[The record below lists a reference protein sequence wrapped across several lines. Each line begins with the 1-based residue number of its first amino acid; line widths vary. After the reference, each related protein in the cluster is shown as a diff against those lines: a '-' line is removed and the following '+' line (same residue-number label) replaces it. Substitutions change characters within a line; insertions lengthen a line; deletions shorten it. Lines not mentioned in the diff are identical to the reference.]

1 MGFRTAWRADRERPR
16 ADHRARPSRGA
27 HKRLEWPAI
36 SSVENTMSRNSKA
49 KRDKRKKQ
57 QPKRPIVR
65 LGQAPQV
72 TNHAVLQDADGR
84 VVAAIGLQGGSEWML
99 SIGGQTMGSADN
111 PVPMLAM
118 LKHLANLQEKE
129 GKTISLEYS
138 TQLQQMIDDL
148 AAEEVKTAEEY
159 LTTLVSEFENAD
171 GDDAGEGEGEEG
183 EDDSDSDSDAVAADA
198 DDAADA
204 ADADADATD
213 ADADDSA
220 AETAQDDADATDGA
234 KKKKSKKA

>member
-1 MGFRTAWRADRERPR
+1 
-16 ADHRARPSRGA
+16 
-27 HKRLEWPAI
+27 
-36 SSVENTMSRNSKA
+36 MSRNSKA

-57 QPKRPIVR
+57 QPKRPFVR

-72 TNHAVLQDADGR
+72 INHAVLQDAEGR

-118 LKHLANLQEKE
+118 LKHLANLQEAE

-148 AAEEVKTAEEY
+148 AADEGQTAEEY
-159 LTTLVSEFENAD
+159 LTKLVAEFQNAD
-171 GDDAGEGEGEEG
+171 ADEDGDEDA
-183 EDDSDSDSDAVAADA
+183 DSEAGQDGSDAVADDTAGEDA
-198 DDAADA
+198 GSDAEDA
-204 ADADADATD
+204 GDNAAEEATD
-213 ADADDSA
+213 EASGDSA
-220 AETAQDDADATDGA
+220 D
-234 KKKKSKKA
+234 KKPKKSKKA

>member
-1 MGFRTAWRADRERPR
+1 
-16 ADHRARPSRGA
+16 
-27 HKRLEWPAI
+27 
-36 SSVENTMSRNSKA
+36 MSRNSKA

-148 AAEEVKTAEEY
+148 AAEEGKTAEEY

-171 GDDAGEGEGEEG
+171 GDDAGEGEGEGEGEEG

-234 KKKKSKKA
+234 KKTKSKKA

>member
-1 MGFRTAWRADRERPR
+1 
-16 ADHRARPSRGA
+16 
-27 HKRLEWPAI
+27 
-36 SSVENTMSRNSKA
+36 MSRNSKA

-148 AAEEVKTAEEY
+148 AAEDGKTAEEY

-171 GDDAGEGEGEEG
+171 GDDAGEGEEG
-183 EDDSDSDSDAVAADA
+183 EDDSDSDSDSDAVAADA

-220 AETAQDDADATDGA
+220 AETAQDDA

>member
-1 MGFRTAWRADRERPR
+1 
-16 ADHRARPSRGA
+16 
-27 HKRLEWPAI
+27 
-36 SSVENTMSRNSKA
+36 MSRNSKA

-148 AAEEVKTAEEY
+148 AAEEGKTAEEY

-171 GDDAGEGEGEEG
+171 GDDAGEGEEGEEG
-183 EDDSDSDSDAVAADA
+183 EDDSDSDSDSDAVAADA

-220 AETAQDDADATDGA
+220 AETAQDDADATEGA

>member
-1 MGFRTAWRADRERPR
+1 
-16 ADHRARPSRGA
+16 
-27 HKRLEWPAI
+27 
-36 SSVENTMSRNSKA
+36 MSRNSKA

-148 AAEEVKTAEEY
+148 AAEEGKTAEEY

-171 GDDAGEGEGEEG
+171 GDDAGEGE
-183 EDDSDSDSDAVAADA
+183 DDSDSDAVAADA

-213 ADADDSA
+213 ADADDSE
-220 AETAQDDADATDGA
+220 AETAQDDDDATDGA